1 MAKYLDVGRSGRTP
15 AKHALMS
22 SIIGKEIG
30 AATFVRDIR
39 RLWWVDLT
47 AGDGV
52 VPEGMEWEKNCSPGI
67 LACHARNS
75 ARPITV
81 TLYEI
86 QPATY
91 DRLERNLTV
100 EMPRLGYEYRDGWWT
115 RGNARVHVLNASG
128 ATAPVDEI
136 GRSTAVM
143 VTNDPNAI
151 TDWAMR
157 PTFAEEIRQRA
168 WCFRS
173 VSTMGCNPAGLMR
186 LSRDDRDRW
195 FDLIAQQEATLPR
208 HHDLLLARIERD
220 ASKWGYLL
228 CEPVRWRRQ
237 MQRVAETA
245 FARHGMTIETAWL
258 KEDPEA
264 FRAIE
269 SRLFLTN
276 QERAA

>member
-15 AKHALMS
+15 AKHALMAA
-22 SIIGKEIG
+22 IVGKEVG
-30 AATFVRDIR
+30 AAPFVRGIR

-52 VPEGMEWEKNCSPGI
+52 APEGLEWEHNCSPGI
-67 LACHARNS
+67 LASRAKNS
-75 ARPITV
+75 ARPTTV

-86 QPATY
+86 QPATF
-91 DRLERNLTV
+91 DRLERNLAM
-100 EMPRLGYEYRDGWWT
+100 ELPRLGYGYQDGWWT
-115 RGNARVHVLNASG
+115 FGNARLQVVNESG
-128 ATAPVDEI
+128 AAAPVDEV
-136 GRSTAVM
+136 GRSTAAL

-157 PTFAEEIRQRA
+157 PTFAQEIRQRSGI
-168 WCFRS
+168 FRS

-186 LSRDDRDRW
+186 LDREDRDRW
-195 FDLIAQQEATLPR
+195 FDLIAQQEETLPD
-208 HHDLLLARIERD
+208 HQDLLLARIERD

-228 CEPVRWRRQ
+228 CEPMKWRKQ
-237 MQRVAETA
+237 MARATMTA
-245 FARHGMTIETAWL
+245 FSRFGMTLEFAWL
-258 KEDPEA
+258 KEDPAA